1 MKIKFSFKADQIK
14 KSKLKTEKLE
24 IGTNIEDC
32 ITQLILKL
40 MGENINYLLNDIEN
54 VQEKKHY
61 LFILCHK
68 INSILLEI

>member
-24 IGTNIEDC
+24 TGTNIEDF
-32 ITQLILKL
+32 ITQSILKL
-40 MGENINYLLNDIEN
+40 MGENVNYLLNNIEN
-54 VQEKKHY
+54 VQGKKY
-61 LFILCHK
+61 YFFILCHK